1 MPFKLNQNNNRRLN
15 DSMCLHKKCTFGS
28 CKIKTP
34 HSARCTPDVMKSDSK
49 AVLCCF
55 IQLWINAVALKSL
68 WKRWIEVDVDEKDNR
83 RRGKGTE
90 GVVL

>member
-1 MPFKLNQNNNRRLN
+1 M
-15 DSMCLHKKCTFGS
+15 
-28 CKIKTP
+28 
-34 HSARCTPDVMKSDSK
+34 
-49 AVLCCF
+49 
-55 IQLWINAVALKSL
+55 ALKSL

>member
-1 MPFKLNQNNNRRLN
+1 MHIWFLEKFKIHI
-15 DSMCLHKKCTFGS
+15 LHGALQML
-28 CKIKTP
+28 
-34 HSARCTPDVMKSDSK
+34 HSTR
-49 AVLCCF
+49 
-55 IQLWINAVALKSL
+55 WINAVALKSL

>member
-1 MPFKLNQNNNRRLN
+1 MIQ
-15 DSMCLHKKCTFGS
+15 CACTKNAHLVLG
-28 CKIKTP
+28 KIKNP

-83 RRGKGTE
+83 RRGKGME

>member
-1 MPFKLNQNNNRRLN
+1 MVL
-15 DSMCLHKKCTFGS
+15 G
-28 CKIKTP
+28 KIKNP

-55 IQLWINAVALKSL
+55 IQLDGSML
-68 WKRWIEVDVDEKDNR
+68 WLSGRWIEVDVDEKDNR